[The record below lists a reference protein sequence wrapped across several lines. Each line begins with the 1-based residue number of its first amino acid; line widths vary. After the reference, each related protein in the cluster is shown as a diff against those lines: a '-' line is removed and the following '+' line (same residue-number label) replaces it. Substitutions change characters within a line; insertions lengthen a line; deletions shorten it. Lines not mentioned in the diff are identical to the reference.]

1 MKLTGLAGH
10 EMFME
15 EAIRLAG
22 LGRGKVSPN
31 PMVGAVIVNNGQIVG
46 SGYHAQYG
54 GPHAE
59 VHAIRMAGE
68 KAKGATLYVTLE
80 PCAHEG
86 KTPPC
91 VNLIIESGIKKVFV
105 GMVDPNPIVNGA
117 GLRALVKAG
126 IQVVTGVL
134 EEECIR
140 LNESFIKYIKEGI
153 PFVTTKSAMSLD
165 GKIATITGESK
176 WITSERARRF
186 GRELRGYQDAILV
199 GITTVLADDPLLTA
213 SADVEKEMLG
223 IDTVRHPAVV
233 VLDAFGRTPSKAKI
247 WEKYDRKVFIFVS
260 NHCKEED
267 KARLMNL
274 GAEVIIIPFLT
285 GSESYLDPQAVLVE
299 LGKRQIASLL
309 VEGGGTVISSFL
321 YAKCVDK
328 CAVIL
333 GDYILGGKEATPA
346 VGGVGYKTLAEAT
359 RLRYD
364 KTAIFDNNVFIEAY
378 VQKGEE

>member
-140 LNESFIKYIKEGI
+140 LNESFI
-153 PFVTTKSAMSLD
+153 
-165 GKIATITGESK
+165 
-176 WITSERARRF
+176 
-186 GRELRGYQDAILV
+186 
-199 GITTVLADDPLLTA
+199 
-213 SADVEKEMLG
+213 
-223 IDTVRHPAVV
+223 
-233 VLDAFGRTPSKAKI
+233 
-247 WEKYDRKVFIFVS
+247 
-260 NHCKEED
+260 
-267 KARLMNL
+267 
-274 GAEVIIIPFLT
+274 
-285 GSESYLDPQAVLVE
+285 
-299 LGKRQIASLL
+299 
-309 VEGGGTVISSFL
+309 
-321 YAKCVDK
+321 
-328 CAVIL
+328 
-333 GDYILGGKEATPA
+333 
-346 VGGVGYKTLAEAT
+346 
-359 RLRYD
+359 
-364 KTAIFDNNVFIEAY
+364 
-378 VQKGEE
+378 